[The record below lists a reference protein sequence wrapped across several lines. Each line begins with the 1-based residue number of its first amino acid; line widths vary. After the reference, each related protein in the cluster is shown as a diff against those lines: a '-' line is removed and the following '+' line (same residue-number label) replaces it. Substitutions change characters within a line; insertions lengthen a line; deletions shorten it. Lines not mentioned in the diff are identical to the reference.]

1 MAFTIDMEWA
11 KLKKPE
17 LIQLSEELGLEVVRT
32 IKKQQLIAKIRAL
45 DLENEEI
52 IESWEEVE
60 KRNHD
65 RRRELDLKEK
75 ELELRRLELEQRQLD
90 SGRASSEGSSQRK
103 VESFKMS
110 KLMQPF
116 KVGEDIGLFLVN
128 FERTCEKLGFRRET
142 WSQRLLTLLP
152 CEAADVVARLSKE
165 DAEMYEKAK
174 ASLLRKYRLTT
185 EAFRQRFRS
194 MRKKPEQGYPELA
207 YDLRANL
214 IEWLKSAD
222 VYGEHD
228 KVVECVALEQ
238 FYRCLPDAVRFW
250 LQDKPDV
257 NTVERAGELA
267 EEYASRRK
275 AGEERPLEREARG
288 EPKKPDGT
296 GKWPAAKAGKR
307 NGEGRQPEQ
316 KLPSEDVSK
325 ESRSSE
331 KGKPEREKSFEK
343 RKPPVC
349 YNCQESGHIAAGCRK
364 PKVVFHYVDDEENR
378 RLLEPYVHD
387 LRVNGSPC
395 RVLRDCAATI
405 DVMHPSL
412 VRPDDY
418 TGECAWIK
426 QAVEGQKVC
435 LPIARVSV
443 EGPFGKLETEAAVSR
458 NLPLSCP
465 YLFSNKSDQMLRKRG
480 LVFSE
485 RKVQALTR
493 ARARQIAAEVV
504 CRSEDEVPPSC
515 QSTSDG
521 PSSSDNAETTST
533 DKMGSTRHGSAAGET
548 GKLARS
554 DTAAEIEE
562 GKIVPG
568 CETGDEG
575 GLVLSPSSRSFHALL
590 QVDRELLIEQQQSD
604 PSLTV
609 LHDTAK
615 DGISRRNV
623 SYQIKA
629 GVLYRHYKDRKGR
642 VLDQLVVPQ
651 KYRSD
656 LLELSHGSSWSGH
669 LGIKKTKDRLLQEY
683 YWPGCFRDAENFVR
697 SCDACQRVGKPHE
710 KNKAPLRLVPLITEP
725 FRRLVIDTVGPLPV
739 SKSGYKYVLTL
750 LCPATKFPE
759 ACPLK
764 ELSSAEIVDAL
775 LSVFARIGF
784 PAEIQSDQGSVF
796 TSALTNTF
804 LEKCGIRVVHS
815 SVYHPQSNAV
825 EKWHSVFK
833 RVLRALCFE
842 QKVDWEACLPAT
854 MFALRTVPH
863 EATGFSPAEL
873 VYGRSLRSPLRMLRE
888 SWEGQGEDQTV
899 VEYVLKLLDR
909 MHKTQEV
916 VEANMQRAQAKAKL
930 YYDRGA
936 RERKFEV
943 GDQVMLLRVSKK
955 NKLEVQWEGPA
966 KVLQKLS
973 ETNYAVESGGKRKK
987 VRIYHCNLLKPYVG
1001 RKEIVSLA
1009 WNTPEEVPTEIPTWE
1024 GKRGEYDVDTVIAK
1038 AVKTDVLTEDQLSDL
1053 RKVIS
1058 EFEGLFSDRPGRT
1071 NLVCHDIELTES
1083 TPVRSKAYRVS
1094 PRRRDILAEEIE
1106 RMLRLGVIE
1115 AAESDYTSPLILV
1128 EVPGKDPRPCIDY
1141 RRLNTITRDQTYPI
1155 PNIEER
1161 VERVSA
1167 ARYISTLDL
1176 IRGYWQV
1183 PLTERASRY
1192 AAFISPLGTF
1202 RPLMLSFGLKNA
1214 PFCFSKLMD
1223 SVLRGTNTF
1232 ALPYL
1237 DDIAIFSATWQEH
1250 VSHLREVFR
1259 RLREAGLTVKA
1270 EKCQLGQAEVTYLGH
1285 VIGQGCRR
1293 PSEIKVAAVGSFPR
1307 PETKT
1312 QIRSFLG
1319 LTGYYQRYVANY
1331 SQVASPLTD
1340 ALRKNEPNKVGW
1352 DEKKE
1357 QAFQSL
1363 KKALTE
1369 RPVLRA
1375 PDYDQPFFVQ
1385 CDASDRGMGVVLCQ
1399 KEGDE
1404 EHPILYASRKLTTR
1418 EEAYSASEKECAC
1431 LVWAAQKLSCYL
1443 AGAPFTFE
1451 TDHCPLTWLQQ
1462 MSPKNGRLLRWSL
1475 ALQEFNF
1482 RVTYK
1487 RGKLNSNADTLS
1499 RMY

>member
-1 MAFTIDMEWA
+1 MAFAAGMEWA

-17 LIQLSEELGLEVVRT
+17 LLQLSEELGLEVT
-32 IKKQQLIAKIRAL
+32 KTATKQQLIDKIRAL
-45 DLENEEI
+45 GLENEEI
-52 IESWEEVE
+52 FESWEEVE
-60 KRNHD
+60 KRDKD
-65 RRRELDLKEK
+65 RRRELDLKERD
-75 ELELRRLELEQRQLD
+75 LELRKLELEQKRLC
-90 SGRASSEGSSQRK
+90 SERTGSERPSQGK
-103 VESFKMS
+103 AEGFKMS

-116 KVGEDIGLFLVN
+116 KVNEDVGLFLVN
-128 FERTCEKLGFRRET
+128 FERTCEKMGFGRET
-142 WSQRLLTLLP
+142 WPQRLLTLLP
-152 CEAADVVARLSKE
+152 CEAAEVVARLSKE
-165 DAEMYEKAK
+165 DAEEYGKVK

-185 EAFRQRFRS
+185 DAFRQRFRN

-214 IEWLKSAD
+214 IEWLKSAE

-228 KVVECVALEQ
+228 KVVECMALEQ

-275 AGEERPLEREARG
+275 TGEERTLEREARG
-288 EPKKPDGT
+288 EPKKPYGT
-296 GKWPAAKAGKR
+296 GKWQAAKAGKDR
-307 NGEGRQPEQ
+307 NGEGRRPEG
-316 KLPSEDVSK
+316 KPSSEDGSK
-325 ESRSSE
+325 EPKFNE
-331 KGKPEREKSFEK
+331 KGKPDEKKAFEK

-364 PKVVFHYVDDEENR
+364 PKVVFHYVDDDENM

-387 LRVNGSPC
+387 MRVNGSPC
-395 RVLRDCAATI
+395 RVLRDSAATI

-412 VRPDDY
+412 VKPGDY

-426 QAVEGQKVC
+426 QAVEDQKVC
-435 LPIARVSV
+435 LPIARVSI
-443 EGPFGKLETEAAVSR
+443 EGPFGNLETEAAVSR

-465 YLFSNKSDQMLRKRG
+465 YLFSNKSDQILRKKG

-485 RKVQALTR
+485 RAVQALTR
-493 ARARQIAAEVV
+493 AKARQIAAEVV
-504 CRSEDEVPPSC
+504 SRGEDEFSPSSR
-515 QSTSDG
+515 STSDG
-521 PSSSDNAETTST
+521 PSSPENAEPIST
-533 DKMGSTRHGSAAGET
+533 EKRETARTQCSDAAGEP
-548 GKLARS
+548 
-554 DTAAEIEE
+554 AEGQNAE
-562 GKIVPG
+562 GADRDEAV
-568 CETGDEG
+568 CETEDRG
-575 GLVLSPSSRSFHALL
+575 GLLLSPSSRSFQNLL
-590 QVDRELLIEQQQSD
+590 QVDREVLIERQKSD
-604 PSLTV
+604 PSLKL

-615 DGISRRNV
+615 EGISRRNV
-623 SYQIKA
+623 SYQRRA
-629 GVLYRHYKDRKGR
+629 GVLYRLYKDRKGR

-697 SCDACQRVGKPHE
+697 SCDACQRVGKPHD
-710 KNKAPLRLVPLITEP
+710 KKKAPMRLVPLITEP

-739 SKSGYKYVLTL
+739 SKSGYRYVLTL

-764 ELSSAEIVDAL
+764 ELNSAEIVDAL

-796 TSALTNTF
+796 TSALTSTF

-815 SVYHPQSNAV
+815 SVYHPQSNSV

-833 RVLRALCFE
+833 RVLRALTFE
-842 QKVDWEACLPAT
+842 QKTDWEACLPAT

-888 SWEGQGEDQTV
+888 SWEGQGEDPTV

-909 MHKTQEV
+909 LHETKEV
-916 VEANMQRAQAKAKL
+916 VEANMQRAQLRAKL

-936 RERKFEV
+936 RSRKFEV
-943 GDQVMLLRVSKK
+943 GDQVMLLRASKK

-966 KVLQKLS
+966 KVLQKIS
-973 ETNYAVESGGKRKK
+973 DTNYAVESGGTRKK
-987 VRIYHCNLLKPYVG
+987 VRIYHSNLMKPYVG
-1001 RKEIVSLA
+1001 RKEMVSLA
-1009 WNTPEEVPTEIPTWE
+1009 WNTPEEVPTEIPRWE
-1024 GKRGEYDVDTVIAK
+1024 GEKGLYDVDTVVAK
-1038 AVKTDVLTEDQLSDL
+1038 AVNTEVLTEDKVSDL
-1053 RKVIS
+1053 RDVIS
-1058 EFEGLFSDRPGRT
+1058 EFGGVFSDRPGRT
-1071 NLVCHDIELTES
+1071 DLVCHDIELTDS

-1094 PRRRDILAEEIE
+1094 PRQREILAEEIN
-1106 RMLRLGVIE
+1106 RMLELGVIE

-1141 RRLNTITRDQTYPI
+1141 RKLNTITRDQTYPI

-1161 VERVSA
+1161 VEQVSA

-1223 SVLRGTNTF
+1223 SVLRGMEGF

-1237 DDIAIFSATWQEH
+1237 DDIAIFSETWQEH
-1250 VSHLREVFR
+1250 ISHLREVFG
-1259 RLREAGLTVKA
+1259 RLREAGLSVKA
-1270 EKCQLGQAEVTYLGH
+1270 EKCQLGRAEVTYLGH

-1293 PSEIKVAAVGSFPR
+1293 PSEIKVAVVDGFPR

-1312 QIRSFLG
+1312 QIRAFLG
-1319 LTGYYQRYVANY
+1319 LTGYYQRYIANY
-1331 SQVASPLTD
+1331 SQTASPLTD
-1340 ALRKNEPNKVGW
+1340 ALRKHEPNNVVW
-1352 DEKKE
+1352 DEKRE
-1357 QAFQSL
+1357 QAFRSL
-1363 KKALTE
+1363 KNALTQ

-1375 PDYDQPFFVQ
+1375 PDYAQPFFVQ
-1385 CDASDRGMGVVLCQ
+1385 CDASDRGLGVVLCQ
-1399 KEGDE
+1399 KLKDE

-1443 AGAPFTFE
+1443 AGATFTFE